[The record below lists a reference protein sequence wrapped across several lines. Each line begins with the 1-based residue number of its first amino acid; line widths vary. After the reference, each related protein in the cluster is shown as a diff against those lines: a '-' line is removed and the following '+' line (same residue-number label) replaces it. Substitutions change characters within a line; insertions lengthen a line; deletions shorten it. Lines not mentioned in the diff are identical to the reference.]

1 MEYLIRWIRED
12 KKNRRESTLDFNWL
26 MITKATYII
35 FTEKDDDNEMSRL
48 RTSNCFDKI
57 YSNTFQCTVFIIK
70 TNVL

>member
-1 MEYLIRWIRED
+1 MEYLIRWTRED

-26 MITKATYII
+26 MIMKATYII

-57 YSNTFQCTVFIIK
+57 YLNTFQCTVFIIK